1 MRLLLGAGADPDR
14 PAGDRGTTPLMHA
27 AMGGQ
32 VAALRLLSEAG
43 ADPLRRDEQGLTA
56 SMWAAYRNPQDAML
70 LAAIA
75 EATVAA
81 KEAAD

>member
-32 VAALRLLSEAG
+32 VAGR
-43 ADPLRRDEQGLTA
+43 GLHSFPFQLNFST
-56 SMWAAYRNPQDAML
+56 SIHRITSLMNVSWS
-70 LAAIA
+70 ISS
-75 EATVAA
+75 
-81 KEAAD
+81 